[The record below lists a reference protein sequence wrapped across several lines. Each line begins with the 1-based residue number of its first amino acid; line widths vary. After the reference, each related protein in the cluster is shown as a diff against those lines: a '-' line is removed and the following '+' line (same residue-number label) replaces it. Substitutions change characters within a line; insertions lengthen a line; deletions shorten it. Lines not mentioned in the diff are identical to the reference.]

1 MADEIK
7 KEDMGLPVFKRPFS
21 VRVREGWENFLKK
34 EKKLRRLIDRHADS
48 EKIGEQLEKLLSP
61 VFEVVYAEVGFHEGK
76 YDLILNLEGDWSR
89 LFPLTYF
96 KNHAPREVLGNW
108 NILVGRQ
115 SREEKIGNY
124 QLQTEDGMVSAE
136 DFQIWTTWEEKQA
149 KVSVYCEKLLPLLQE
164 KEGAAYW
171 IVYTMLDYALGELT
185 EMKYICELEIL
196 RAPLGE
202 SALLLKQLLSHF
214 MEQLSL
220 SKEEL
225 FDAERYCRLYTA
237 YQMKPNEEA
246 TDGLRKDVYAGSGCF
261 FPLLNE
267 FWRAESRMMDALHA
281 DGIAAGYFCYPL
293 YGFQG
298 EDRGTRILD
307 YRDNM
312 ADEIEALAG
321 SDSFTFIGG
330 ASGIYYGYIDFIAW
344 DLKTVLDTA
353 VSVFGKSGIDWVMF
367 HSFRQDADG
376 ITLFE
381 KRESK

>member
-1 MADEIK
+1 MTDENK
-7 KEDMGLPVFKRPFS
+7 KENISLPLFKRPFS
-21 VRVREGWENFLKK
+21 ARVREGWENFLKK
-34 EKKLRRLIDRHADS
+34 EKKLRRLIDRRADS
-48 EKIGEQLEKLLSP
+48 EEIGEQLEVLLSP

-96 KNHAPREVLGNW
+96 KRHAPKEVLENW

-115 SREEKIGNY
+115 SREEKTGNY
-124 QLQTEDGMVSAE
+124 QLKTEENMFSAE
-136 DFQIWTTWEEKQA
+136 DFQVWTAWEGKEA

-164 KEGAAYW
+164 KESTAYW

-196 RAPLGE
+196 RAPSGE
-202 SALLLKQLLSHF
+202 PGLLLKQLLSHF

-225 FDAERYCRLYTA
+225 FEAERYCQLYAA
-237 YQMKPNEEA
+237 YQMKPDEEA
-246 TDGLRKDVYAGSGCF
+246 QDGLRKDVYAGSGCF

-267 FWRAESRMMDALHA
+267 FWRAESRMMDALHM

-293 YGFQG
+293 HGFQG
-298 EDRGTRILD
+298 EDRGAQILD

-312 ADEIEALAG
+312 ADGIEALAG

-344 DLKTVLDTA
+344 DLKAVLDAA

-381 KRESK
+381 K